1 MAGAGILMSSKS
13 GRTLSSLAGCGAAG
27 AGGIG
32 GGLNG
37 GLAGCAPAF
46 GLGAGGLGKAG
57 RRALSGFLARS
68 AAALPAGKAGG

>member
-13 GRTLSSLAGCGAAG
+13 GRTLSSLAGCGAAR
-27 AGGIG
+27 AGGMG

-46 GLGAGGLGKAG
+46 GLGAGGLGKAE
-57 RRALSGFLARS
+57 LN
-68 AAALPAGKAGG
+68 